1 MRYPEAEWLPWR
13 AESPDGRP
21 TFYAGV
27 NRPLA
32 VVLHTMQGF
41 ASTAREWAAR
51 GHFGQSWHYTVA
63 RDGRV
68 YQHLEHDDGG
78 YHAGITASHAAAHP
92 PTWTLWRG
100 PATNVNHYVIG
111 IEHEGFAGAVLLDER
126 QRRASRKLCHWLAAT
141 LAIPLDRAH
150 FPAHA
155 EIDVVNRVND
165 FDYPS
170 AREWYYRYLLEEPEM
185 TRDEI
190 AAIARDEARKL
201 IEAEDIEVDAR
212 LRTVEAAR
220 HRLTALANDIDAMRV
235 ERALRALEAGG
246 IL

>member
-13 AESPDGRP
+13 PESPDGRP
-21 TFYAGV
+21 TFYAGA
-27 NRPLA
+27 NRPIA
-32 VVLHTMQGF
+32 VVLHTMQGY

-68 YQHLEHDDGG
+68 YQHLEHEDGG
-78 YHAGITASHAAAHP
+78 YHAGISATHAAAHP
-92 PTWTLWRG
+92 PAWPLWRG
-100 PATNVNHYVIG
+100 PATNVNHYTIG
-111 IEHEGFAGAVLLDER
+111 IEHEGFAGDVFRDER
-126 QRRASRKLCHWLAAT
+126 QRRASRKLCRWLA
-141 LAIPLDRAH
+141 LALEIALDEAR

-170 AREWYYRYLLEEPEM
+170 GRAWYYRYLLEESDM

-212 LRTVEAAR
+212 LRTVETAR
-220 HRLTALANDIDAMRV
+220 HRLTALANDIDATRV
-235 ERALRALEAGG
+235 ERALRALEVGG